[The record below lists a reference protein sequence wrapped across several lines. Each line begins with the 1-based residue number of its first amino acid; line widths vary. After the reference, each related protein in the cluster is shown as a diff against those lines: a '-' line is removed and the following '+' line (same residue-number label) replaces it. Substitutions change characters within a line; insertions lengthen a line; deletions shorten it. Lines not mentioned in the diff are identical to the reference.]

1 VIAGWRPPRATHQAG
16 SVTTISLNIDGF
28 TRPGWEAVRDA
39 FAGTFARHGEAGAAI
54 CVYHGGQPVVDLAA
68 GLTADG
74 RPYTRTT
81 IQPFMSVSKGIVA
94 ITANMLADQGM
105 LDLDAPVARYWPEFA
120 RAGKETILVRWLLTH
135 QAGLA
140 ALDRR
145 LSRAELLSWTP
156 VIKALEAQSPNWPPG
171 SAHGYHSMTYGFL
184 VGEVI
189 RRVTGQLPGPWIA
202 SHVSSPL
209 NAPCHLGLPLA
220 LHGTVAAVRP
230 FPPRPGGQASTLRLD
245 PDTLPYRASVGF
257 ADPPLSPLAVND
269 PDVQAA
275 QVPAVNGIGSAR
287 GLARIFAALIGE
299 VDSTRLLSPAAMEAA
314 RREQVRGPDLAA
326 VAMPES
332 ALGLGFTL
340 PTRDRPLGGPGSF
353 GTAGLGGCRA
363 WALPEAALAYAYLP
377 TQLLDANPDP
387 RDEPLT
393 AATLQSLLSTGDGR
407 CKTGDVL
414 RRVVREGLF

>member
-1 VIAGWRPPRATHQAG
+1 
-16 SVTTISLNIDGF
+16 VTTTPPNIDGF
-28 TRPGWEAVRDA
+28 TAPGWEAVRDA
-39 FAGTFARHGEAGAAI
+39 FADTFARHGEAGAAV
-54 CVYHGGQPVVDLAA
+54 CVYQGGQPVVDLAA
-68 GLTADG
+68 GLTAAG
-74 RPYTRTT
+74 RPYTRQT

-94 ITANMLADQGM
+94 IAANMLADQGV

-120 RAGKETILVRWLLTH
+120 RAGKEAIPVRWLLTH

-156 VIKALEAQSPNWPPG
+156 VIKALETQSPNWPPG
-171 SAHGYHSMTYGFL
+171 TAHGYHSMTYGFL

-189 RRVTGQLPGPWIA
+189 RRVTGQFPGPWIA
-202 SHVSSPL
+202 SHVSAPL
-209 NAPCHLGLPLA
+209 NAACHLGLPRA
-220 LHGTVAAVRP
+220 LRGSVAPVLP
-230 FPPRPGGQASTLRLD
+230 FPPRPDGQASTLRLD
-245 PDTLPYRASVGF
+245 PDSLPYRAAIGCT
-257 ADPPLSPLAVND
+257 DPPLSPLAVND

-275 QVPAVNGIGSAR
+275 QFPAANGIGSAR

-299 VDSTRLLSPAAMEAA
+299 VDGTRLLSQAAMEAA
-314 RREQVRGPDLAA
+314 RREHVYGPDLAA

-353 GTAGLGGCRA
+353 GTVGLGGCRA
-363 WALPEAALAYAYLP
+363 WTLPEAALAYAYLP

-387 RDEPLT
+387 RDLALT
-393 AATLQSLLSTGDGR
+393 AAMRAVIT
-407 CKTGDVL
+407 
-414 RRVVREGLF
+414 